1 MYLFWAL
8 VPFQKWS
15 LFGSL
20 AVTGLQ
26 RLWEEVV
33 SCRGSS
39 PAGWCRGLG
48 ITPPKTNM
56 EPQQWRFGRW
66 FCFSMEWF
74 LILHVENLSGVLL
87 VLFCNDQDWN
97 HLDNTWWVHVKFVFL
112 GGCFPLES
120 WKFRWILSNCHDVV
134 WHGESWLQ
142 QISDVR
148 NYSKSIQQ
156 LSGQII
162 EQPHPKRLQKVAK
175 EGFKMPLFHTNLTW
189 WNILIWPDF
198 IVVPLFVGFAG

>member
-1 MYLFWAL
+1 MYFELWS

-20 AVTGLQ
+20 AVKGLQ

-56 EPQQWRFGRW
+56 EPQNRGLEDDFGFQRSD
-66 FCFSMEWF
+66 FSLVSM
-74 LILHVENLSGVLL
+74 LIFSGVFL

-97 HLDNTWWVHVKFVFL
+97 HLNNTWWVHVKFVFFVGVL
-112 GGCFPLES
+112 SIGIMEISMNPFKLS
-120 WKFRWILSNCHDVV
+120 WCNVV

-142 QISDVR
+142 KISDVR
-148 NYSKSIQQ
+148 NYSKSTQQ
-156 LSGQII
+156 LTGQII
-162 EQPHPKRLQKVAK
+162 EQPHTTSP
-175 EGFKMPLFHTNLTW
+175 
-189 WNILIWPDF
+189 
-198 IVVPLFVGFAG
+198 